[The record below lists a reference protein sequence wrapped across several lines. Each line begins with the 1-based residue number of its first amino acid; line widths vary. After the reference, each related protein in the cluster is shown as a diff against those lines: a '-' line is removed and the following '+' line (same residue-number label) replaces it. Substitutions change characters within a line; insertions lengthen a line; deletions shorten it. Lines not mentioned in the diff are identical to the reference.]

1 MTLIIIKVIKRRE
14 REITIAAITNGI
26 ILKNVTMTRENETRF
41 IIEMRN

>member
-26 ILKNVTMTRENETRF
+26 ILKKMLQ
-41 IIEMRN
+41 